1 MAGSILNSDVKYFN
15 LSIDMYTTGF
25 QEHAKIDLFKP
36 IEPQLRRQRLN
47 PSFMTLTSEEI
58 KQIIEYNA
66 SLRFDFGW
74 SFEHSGHL
82 ETIMAECV
90 KEIASKYA
98 PNIARMVSDM
108 RCSWLGF
115 EPHNMYDKDAYK
127 DLNVYG
133 LVYLNNELI
142 DFQVE
147 VVKIV
152 SNHPI
157 YRQHAF
163 VRDDWY
169 RFESFKAVRKDRELL
184 EEKFHYYMTSIKEIS
199 CILSLPRDILESCI
213 GMHFLYHPDLFF
225 ELLEFSI
232 LKGDV
237 YE

>member
-1 MAGSILNSDVKYFN
+1 MDRTILNSDVKYFN
-15 LSIDMYTTGF
+15 LSMDMYTTGF
-25 QEHAKIDLFKP
+25 QEHATIDLFKP

-47 PSFMTLTSEEI
+47 PNLMALNAEEI
-58 KQIIEYNA
+58 RQIIEYNA

-74 SFEHSGHL
+74 SFESSTDL
-82 ETIMAECV
+82 EAIMRECV
-90 KEIASKYA
+90 AEITPKYSR
-98 PNIARMVSDM
+98 NIARMVSDM

-115 EPHNMYDKDAYK
+115 EPHNMYDKDSYR
-127 DLNVYG
+127 DLNLYG
-133 LVYLNNELI
+133 LVHLNNELI

-163 VRDDWY
+163 LRDDWY
-169 RFESFKAVRKDRELL
+169 RFESFKAVRKDRDLL
-184 EEKFHYYMTSIKEIS
+184 ADRFHYYMNAVRDIS
-199 CILSLPRDILESCI
+199 GIVSLPRDILENSI
-213 GMHFLYHPDLFF
+213 GMHFLYHPELYF